1 MLLFHEGL
9 PGSGKSY
16 AAIKDHLVPA
26 LRKGRTVCAYIEGL
40 DHARIAMVAGISE
53 ERCQELLKPITREQ
67 VPEIWKYV
75 VNDAFVVIDELQ
87 NFWPTS
93 RAKLSPEITQFVTE
107 HRHRGLDVLCMGQ
120 VLGDVHTMWRNRVDQ
135 NVFFFN
141 RDAIGKPNSYRWS
154 VRKRESNGKFT
165 EVTAGTA
172 EYDPQYFGCYAS
184 HSEGTANTE
193 RFSDSRA
200 NIWSS
205 AVVRRYLPLA
215 VAFGVVGLGFV
226 IWLFRG
232 GLVGNLTE
240 KADIAL
246 GKEKPAV
253 QAVHAPAAAVVAPQA
268 QAGTE
273 KVVSTVVDSASVL
286 PGGDLVDTLT
296 SKYRIRAAG
305 QITGKSGTYGLIE
318 WRDESNGVRD
328 ILSYRELAGL
338 GWLVMSSP
346 DGALVILTKINR
358 KYYATAWP
366 VDDYRGR
373 VTDAQKRTMEPESTP
388 RVGRM

>member
-16 AAIKDHLVPA
+16 AAIKDHLIPA
-26 LRKGRTVCAYIEGL
+26 LRKGRTVCAYVEGL
-40 DHARIAMVAGISE
+40 DHTRIALVAGISE
-53 ERCQELLKPITREQ
+53 ERCRELLQPITREQ

-75 VNDAFVVIDELQ
+75 VNDAFVIIDELQ
-87 NFWPTS
+87 NFWPTT
-93 RAKLSPEITQFVTE
+93 RARLGPEITQFITE

-120 VLGDVHTMWRNRVDQ
+120 VLGDCHTMWRNRVDQ

-193 RFSDSRA
+193 RFTDKRA

-205 AVVRRYLPLA
+205 PIVRRYLPLA
-215 VAFGVVGLGFV
+215 LGVGVLGLGFV

-240 KADIAL
+240 KADTAL
-246 GKEKPAV
+246 AKDKPAV
-253 QAVHAPAAAVVAPQA
+253 VQVTPAPVTTPPQAVETASKKIALPVA
-268 QAGTE
+268 E
-273 KVVSTVVDSASVL
+273 ESAIL
-286 PGGDLVDTLT
+286 PGGDMVDTLT
-296 SKYRIRAAG
+296 SKYRIRAGG
-305 QITGKSGTYGLIE
+305 QINSKSNTYGIIE
-318 WRDESNGVRD
+318 WRDENNGVRD
-328 ILSYRELAGL
+328 VLTYRDLSGL

-366 VDDYRGR
+366 IEDYRGR
-373 VTDAQKRTMEPESTP
+373 VTEAQKRTLEPTSP
-388 RVGRM
+388 VVGKL